1 MVDWGALRTEFP
13 LLDRCVYFNA
23 CSLGPLPLRGR
34 AALAKYGQD
43 WDEHGTPVWYSTW
56 LPLLDRFRGKVGE
69 LLRAPAGSTAI
80 APSVSVALTTLATG
94 LPLPEGRRK
103 VLIGGLDFPTIG
115 HQWLSRPD
123 FEVEFVPSRD
133 GMTIPPE
140 AFAERIDSATA
151 LVATT
156 HLFYTTG
163 YLQDVRA
170 IADAAHAAGA
180 LCLIDGYQ
188 TCGCVPIDVQAMDC
202 DAFVGGCLKWLSGG
216 PGNAFL
222 YVRPELIPRV
232 RPQGTGWFATRDPFS
247 FTLQELVFAD
257 DARRLETG
265 TWAMACHYA
274 GLAGLE
280 LCLEVGVANIQ
291 ERLRDLTGRILERC
305 DEAGVKTFTPRE
317 RERRCGIVTLEA
329 DHPEEVEAKL
339 HAEGVIVDSRPGRVR
354 LSPHWCVSEEELERG
369 MDLVLQH
376 VKAESS
382 PLIRKSAKPGDGAV
396 AS

>member
-1 MVDWGALRTEFP
+1 MADWKTLRNEFP
-13 LLDRCVYFNA
+13 LLDRYVYFNA
-23 CSLGPLPLRGR
+23 CSLGPLPRSGMEALHRY
-34 AALAKYGQD
+34 AAD
-43 WDEHGTPVWYSTW
+43 WDEQGTPAWYSTW
-56 LPLLDRFRGKVGE
+56 LPLLERYRGRVRE
-69 LLRAPAGSTAI
+69 LLKAPAGSTAI

-94 LPLPEGRRK
+94 LPLPKGRRK
-103 VLIGGLDFPTIG
+103 VLIGELDFPTIG
-115 HQWLSRPD
+115 HQWLSRPE

-133 GMTIPPE
+133 GMTIPPS
-140 AFAERIDSATA
+140 AFAERIDSSTA

-188 TCGCVPIDVQAMDC
+188 TCGCVPLDVEAMGC

-222 YVRPELIPRV
+222 YVRPSLIPLV

-247 FTLQELVFAD
+247 FTLQELTFAD

-280 LCLEVGVANIQ
+280 LILEVGVENIQ
-291 ERLRDLTGRILERC
+291 ERLRDLTDRILERC
-305 DEAGVKTFTPRE
+305 DEAGVRTFTPRE
-317 RERRCGIVTLEA
+317 RARRCGIVTLECE
-329 DHPEEVEAKL
+329 HPEDVEAKL
-339 HAEGVIVDSRPGRVR
+339 HAAGVIVDSRPGRVR
-354 LSPHWCVSEEELERG
+354 LSPHWCVTEEELERG
-369 MDLVLQH
+369 MNLVLDY
-376 VKAESS
+376 V
-382 PLIRKSAKPGDGAV
+382 RSAQEAPN
-396 AS
+396 

>member
-1 MVDWGALRTEFP
+1 MADWETLRGEFP
-13 LLDRCVYFNA
+13 LLDRYIYFNA
-23 CSLGPLPLRGR
+23 CSLGPLPRSGM
-34 AALAKYGQD
+34 AALHQYAAD
-43 WDEHGTPVWYSTW
+43 WDRQGTPVWFSTW
-56 LPLLDRFRGKVGE
+56 LPLLERFRGRVAE

-80 APSVSVALTTLATG
+80 APSVSVALTTLASG
-94 LPLPEGRRK
+94 LPLPAGRDK
-103 VLIGGLDFPTIG
+103 VLVGELDFPTVG
-115 HQWLSRPD
+115 HQWLSRPG
-123 FEVEFVPSRD
+123 FEVEFVPSPD

-140 AFAERIDSATA
+140 AFAERIDSRTA

-180 LCLIDGYQ
+180 LCVIDGYQ
-188 TCGCVPIDVQAMDC
+188 TSGCVPLDIEAIDC

-222 YVRPELIPRV
+222 YMRPELIPRS

-280 LCLEVGVANIQ
+280 LCLSVGIDNIQ
-291 ERLRDLTGRILERC
+291 ERLRDLTDRILERC
-305 DEAGVKTFTPRE
+305 DEAGVKTFTPRD
-317 RERRCGIVTLEA
+317 RERRCGIVTLEC
-329 DHPEEVEAKL
+329 DEPEKVEAEL
-339 HAEGVIVDSRPGRVR
+339 HAAGVIVDARSGRVR
-354 LSPHWCVSEEELERG
+354 LSPHWCVTEDELERG
-369 MDLVLQH
+369 MDLVLRL
-376 VKAESS
+376 VRPPSARPTAGARPPGS
-382 PLIRKSAKPGDGAV
+382 PAG
-396 AS
+396 

>member
-1 MVDWGALRTEFP
+1 MPDWRALRAEFP
-13 LLDRCVYFNA
+13 LLDRYIYFNA
-23 CSLGPLPLRGR
+23 CSLGPLPRSGMDALHRY
-34 AALAKYGQD
+34 AAD
-43 WDEHGTPVWYSTW
+43 WDRQGTPVWFSSW
-56 LPLLDRFRGKVGE
+56 LPLLARYREKVGE
-69 LLRAPAGSTAI
+69 LLNAPPGSTAI

-94 LPLPEGRRK
+94 LPLPPGRDK
-103 VLIGGLDFPTIG
+103 VLIGELDFPTIG
-115 HQWLSRPD
+115 HQWLSRPG

-140 AFAERIDSATA
+140 AFAERIDSRTA

-188 TCGCVPIDVQAMDC
+188 TCGCVPIDVMAMDC

-222 YVRPELIPRV
+222 HVRPDLIPKA

-265 TWAMACHYA
+265 TWAVACHYA

-280 LCLEVGVANIQ
+280 LCLGVGIANIQ
-291 ERLRDLTGRILERC
+291 ERLRDLTDRILERC
-305 DEAGVKTFTPRE
+305 EKAGVKTFTPRE
-317 RERRCGIVTLEA
+317 RDRRCGIVTLECER
-329 DHPEEVEAKL
+329 PEEVEASL
-339 HAEGVIVDSRPGRVR
+339 HAAGVIVDSRPGRVR
-354 LSPHWCVSEEELERG
+354 LSPHWCVTEEELERG
-369 MDLVLQH
+369 LDLVLSQ
-376 VKAESS
+376 VQAANSVRS
-382 PLIRKSAKPGDGAV
+382 
-396 AS
+396 

>member
-1 MVDWGALRTEFP
+1 MTDWKALRSEFP
-13 LLDRCVYFNA
+13 LLERYIYLNA
-23 CSLGPLPLRGR
+23 CSLGPLPRRGR
-34 AALAKYGQD
+34 AALARYAQD
-43 WDEHGTPVWYSTW
+43 WDEKGTPVWFSDW
-56 LPLLDRFRGKVGE
+56 VPLLDRYRGKVAE
-69 LLRAPAGSTAI
+69 LLHAPAGSTAI
-80 APSVSVALTTLATG
+80 APSVSVALSTLASG
-94 LPLPEGRRK
+94 LPLPAGRDK
-103 VLIGGLDFPTIG
+103 VLIGALDFPTVG
-115 HQWLSRPD
+115 HQWLSRPG
-123 FEVEFVPSRD
+123 FEVEFVPSVD

-140 AFAERIDSATA
+140 AFAERIDKRTA

-180 LCLIDGYQ
+180 MCLIDGYQ
-188 TCGCVPIDVQAMDC
+188 TCGCVPLDVEAMGC

-222 YVRPELIPRV
+222 YVRPDLIPRV

-247 FTLQELVFAD
+247 FTLQELTFAD

-265 TWAMACHYA
+265 TWAIPAHYA

-280 LCLEVGVANIQ
+280 LVLEIGVENIQ

-305 DEAGVKTFTPRE
+305 DEAGVQTFTPRE
-317 RERRCGIVTLEA
+317 RERRCGIVTLDCER
-329 DHPEEVEAKL
+329 PEEVEAKL
-339 HAEGVIVDSRPGRVR
+339 NAEGVIVDSRPGRIR
-354 LSPHWCVSEEELERG
+354 LSPHWCVTDEELERG

-376 VKAESS
+376 LNA
-382 PLIRKSAKPGDGAV
+382 AV
-396 AS
+396 APN

>member
-1 MVDWGALRTEFP
+1 MADWRALRSEFP
-13 LLDRCVYFNA
+13 LLDRYIYLNA
-23 CSLGPLPLRGR
+23 CSLGPLPRRGK
-34 AALAKYGQD
+34 AALARYAED
-43 WDEHGTPVWYSTW
+43 WDQKGTPVWYSDW
-56 LPLLDRFRGKVGE
+56 LPLLARFRERVGA
-69 LLRAPAGSTAI
+69 LLQAPAGSTAI

-94 LPLPEGRRK
+94 LPLPPGRNK
-103 VLIGGLDFPTIG
+103 VLIGELDFPTIG
-115 HQWLSRPD
+115 HQWLSRRD

-140 AFAERIDSATA
+140 AFAERIDKRTA

-163 YLQDVRA
+163 YLQDVRL
-170 IADAAHAAGA
+170 IADAAHASGA

-188 TCGCVPIDVQAMDC
+188 TCGCVPLDVKAMDC

-222 YVRPELIPRV
+222 YVRPELISQV

-265 TWAMACHYA
+265 TWAVACNYA

-280 LCLEVGVANIQ
+280 LILEVGVANIQ
-291 ERLRDLTGRILERC
+291 ERLRDLTERILQRC
-305 DEAGVKTFTPRE
+305 DEAGVRTFTPRE
-317 RERRCGIVTLEA
+317 RARRCGIVTLECE
-329 DHPEEVEAKL
+329 HPEEVEAAL
-339 HAEGVIVDSRPGRVR
+339 HRDGVIVDSRPGRVR
-354 LSPHWCVSEEELERG
+354 LSPHWCVTEEELERG
-369 MDLVLQH
+369 MDLVLRH
-376 VKAESS
+376 LGAT
-382 PLIRKSAKPGDGAV
+382 SAQRR
-396 AS
+396 

>member
-1 MVDWGALRTEFP
+1 VVDWSAWRPEFP
-13 LLDRCVYFNA
+13 LLDRCIYLNA
-23 CSLGPLPLRGR
+23 CSLGPLPRAGR
-34 AALAKYGQD
+34 AALARYAQD
-43 WDEHGTPVWYSTW
+43 WDEQGTPVWFTTW
-56 LPLLDRFRGKVGE
+56 LPLLERFRSRVGD
-69 LLRAPAGSTAI
+69 LLKAPAGSTAI

-94 LPLPEGRRK
+94 LPLPPGRDK
-103 VLIGGLDFPTIG
+103 VVIGGLDFPTVG
-115 HQWLSRPD
+115 HQWLSRPG
-123 FEVEFVPSRD
+123 FEVDFVPSAD

-140 AFAERIDSATA
+140 AFAERIDSRTA

-188 TCGCVPIDVQAMDC
+188 TCGCVPLDVAAMDC
-202 DAFVGGCLKWLSGG
+202 DAFVGGCLKWVSGG

-222 YVRPELIPRV
+222 YVRPDLIPRV

-265 TWAMACHYA
+265 TWAIGCHYA

-280 LCLEVGVANIQ
+280 LVLEVGVANIQ
-291 ERLRDLTGRILERC
+291 ERLRDLTDRILERC
-305 DEAGVKTFTPRE
+305 DAAGVKTFTPRE
-317 RERRCGIVTLEA
+317 RERRCGIVTLEC
-329 DHPEEVEAKL
+329 DHPEEVEARL
-339 HAEGVIVDSRPGRVR
+339 RAAGVVVDSRPGRVR
-354 LSPHWCVSEEELERG
+354 LSPHWCVTDEELERG
-369 MDLVLQH
+369 MDLVL
-376 VKAESS
+376 AEVQAALLD
-382 PLIRKSAKPGDGAV
+382 PRP
-396 AS
+396 